1 LPLVFCYYALARPL
15 AVWVRFAGM
24 RIRQSGWL
32 PHLPREEV

>member
-1 LPLVFCYYALARPL
+1 L